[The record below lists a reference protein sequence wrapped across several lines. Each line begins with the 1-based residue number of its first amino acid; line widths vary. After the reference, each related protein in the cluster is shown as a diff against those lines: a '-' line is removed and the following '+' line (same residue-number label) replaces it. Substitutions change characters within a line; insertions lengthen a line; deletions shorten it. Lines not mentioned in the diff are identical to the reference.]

1 MPANH
6 GGFET
11 AAERIGTDLVQ
22 RGWRVI
28 VYCQLEGEAEPRR
41 DVWRGIER
49 VFLPSKFEG
58 AKGTIV
64 FDAKVVQHVLSD
76 AGADDICLTFGYNTA
91 FLNYA
96 LKAKGLR
103 QLINMDGIEWSRQRW
118 SRGEKA
124 FLYANERLGCWVGD
138 HLIADHPAIRTHL
151 ETRVSGAKITTVA
164 YGADAVLAAPPQ
176 LVTEYGVEP
185 GRYAIVVA
193 RPVPENSVLEIVRGF
208 SAERR
213 GIKLLVLGNYD
224 PTDAYHAEVLDA
236 ASDEVVFAGAVYQPQ
251 VTQALRLHAV
261 AYLHGHT
268 VGGTNPSLVEAL
280 GCGNPVIAHDN
291 KYNRGVAED
300 AGLYFVDHVSF
311 AARLVEVLEDAD
323 LRERMSE
330 RGRERHAEH
339 FTWQRITDQY
349 EAELCRLLPDGG
361 ARFRATREA
370 EAEFEASVS
379 VPAPQRSGDHLA
391 PAAGA
396 SPVAAYIRS

>member
-11 AAERIGTDLVQ
+11 AAERIGTELVE
-22 RGWRVI
+22 RGWRVV
-28 VYCQLEGEAEPRR
+28 VYCQLEGEATPRR

-49 VFLPSKFEG
+49 VFLPSKYEG

-64 FDAKVVQHVLSD
+64 FDARTVQHVLRD
-76 AGADDICLTFGYNTA
+76 AAPDDICLTFGYNTA

-96 LKAKGLR
+96 LRAKGLR

-138 HLIADHPAIRTHL
+138 HLIADHPAIREHL
-151 ETRVSGAKITTVA
+151 ETRVSGEKITTVA
-164 YGADAVLAAPPQ
+164 YGADEILTAQPH
-176 LVTEYGVEP
+176 LVTEYGVSP
-185 GRYAIVVA
+185 GHYAIVVA

-208 SAERR
+208 SAARR

-224 PTDAYHAEVLDA
+224 PTDAYHARVLAA

-251 VTQALRLHAV
+251 ITQALRFHAL

-280 GCGNPVIAHDN
+280 GAGNPVIAHDN

-300 AGLYFVDHVSF
+300 AGLYFVDAEGL
-311 AARLVEVLEDAD
+311 AARLTEVLADAD

-330 RGRERHAEH
+330 RARERHAEH
-339 FTWQRITDQY
+339 FTWRRISDQY
-349 EAELCRLLPDGG
+349 EEELLRLLPHEG
-361 ARFRATREA
+361 ARFLAARRA
-370 EAEFEASVS
+370 EAARLEVSQQPAREHGHLRALVTSGGAAASRT
-379 VPAPQRSGDHLA
+379 A
-391 PAAGA
+391 
-396 SPVAAYIRS
+396 